1 MGNFRDIG
9 VCVSQFH
16 QKLNIT
22 QSTVSQYLSI
32 LQKAGL
38 IVSST
43 RIGKWTYY
51 KRDEE
56 NILQLAEFIPQDI

>member
-51 KRDEE
+51 KRNEE
-56 NILQLAEFIPQDI
+56 NILQLAEFIRQDI

>member
-1 MGNFRDIG
+1 MGDFRDIW

-51 KRDEE
+51 KRNEE
-56 NILQLAEFIPQDI
+56 NILQLAEFIRQDI